1 MFTGRKLPLTLGFGV
16 LLGLAFGVSCKGFF
30 PDSVLQSIA
39 VGPASQTI
47 QTGNTNNQQ
56 QFTAVGTYNDGT
68 RTDNKVT
75 WSVSPGDGSIVT
87 LTKGGLATA
96 VAQGVATIT
105 ATSTE
110 IPTISGSTTLTV
122 TTGCIQSIDVTPV
135 NPNVRVG
142 NTQPFKAMA
151 ATCNGSVDITD
162 VATWNSSNTAVATID
177 STGLATT
184 ITTGSTNITASS
196 GGVTSP
202 PQTLQVNP

>member
-75 WSVSPGDGSIVT
+75 WSVSPGDGKALQRLLQHRRKS
-87 LTKGGLATA
+87 
-96 VAQGVATIT
+96 
-105 ATSTE
+105 
-110 IPTISGSTTLTV
+110 
-122 TTGCIQSIDVTPV
+122 
-135 NPNVRVG
+135 
-142 NTQPFKAMA
+142 QPFP
-151 ATCNGSVDITD
+151 GRRPLRSRQV
-162 VATWNSSNTAVATID
+162 VSNR
-177 STGLATT
+177 SM
-184 ITTGSTNITASS
+184 
-196 GGVTSP
+196 
-202 PQTLQVNP
+202 